1 MVLLLQEAL
10 KHAASLVCKQTF
22 PLQGICKE
30 LVTKSLD
37 KIIHGIM
44 NGKSAE
50 EICVKLRLCK
60 PEKGECRGDSRDSFL
75 EGSHHVPTYVQYGFD
90 PQKSSCHTHPTKL
103 PCSDMLPPPL
113 WGKWGE
119 DG

>member
-1 MVLLLQEAL
+1 MVLLLQEAIKL
-10 KHAASLVCKQTF
+10 AATVVCKKKF
-22 PLQGICKE
+22 PLQHVCKE
-30 LVTKSLD
+30 LVTKCLD

-44 NGKSAE
+44 NGKSPE
-50 EICVKLRLCK
+50 EMCVKLRMCK
-60 PEKGECRGDSRDSFL
+60 SEKGECRGDSRDSFL

-90 PQKSSCHTHPTKL
+90 PQKSSCDTHPTKL

-113 WGKWGE
+113 CGKWGE